1 MSAKARKLPE
11 ALLLNLRQGSSS
23 SLLPQVIK
31 YMTITCGKGFN
42 SKFRLGLH
50 LRTHSGERP
59 FKCPTC
65 SYDCARK
72 DNLLTHIRR
81 SHRFA
86 PEEPVILGS
95 QKLVTDVPAE
105 DVDDP
110 ETVREEEEI
119 ADEIDLQQII
129 PDEPLDMSSKDK

>member
-1 MSAKARKLPE
+1 MTLTSGK
-11 ALLLNLRQGSSS
+11 
-23 SLLPQVIK
+23 VVVVVVVVVVYYY
-31 YMTITCGKGFN
+31 YMTIACGKGFN

-86 PEEPVILGS
+86 PEEAVILGS